1 MVQVNIL
8 DPKRTELT
16 AREKEIIEQ
25 MIRAAQPREKE
36 FMFEILKD
44 EKAHG
49 RF

>member
-1 MVQVNIL
+1 MVKVNIL

-16 AREKEIIEQ
+16 QREKDIIEQ

-36 FMFEILKD
+36 FMLKILQD
-44 EKAHG
+44 EKQKN